1 MLGTKHSFSALNV
14 ETCAPHIGTPEL
26 TELRRSISIRQ
37 FPKDDDERKCY
48 LYLLEEMRSA
58 PRKPPATKEH
68 FDEDCRDKFRIKAA
82 SFDYCWRE
90 AIKVTGAVWDQPGRR
105 RRG

>member
-1 MLGTKHSFSALNV
+1 MPRTKPSLFAVNMQ
-14 ETCAPHIGTPEL
+14 TCAPDIGTPDL
-26 TELRRSISIRQ
+26 TELRRSIRQ
-37 FPKDDDERKCY
+37 FPKDDGERKCY

-90 AIKVTGAVWDQPGRR
+90 AIKVTGARWDQPGRR
-105 RRG
+105 PR